1 MSNDRR
7 RFIIICGATFMILF
21 AGALRGGEVLM
32 MEGLELVRRRNGGR
46 NDTENGHVVI
56 PLMGRFKN
64 ETGQRNL
71 VLVLA
76 NVSVGGL
83 EIRKWVDRLS
93 ELLLQE
99 GRGQVMCPAICDKN
113 GYLIERW
120 KINGEFHRVLL
131 QVQTLRND
139 LIRQD
144 IEVEK
149 RCNVYRSFRR
159 GATT

>member
-1 MSNDRR
+1 MGRLVNQNLGLSLDMLKFILSIYEEELLDENMSNDRR

-99 GRGQVMCPAICDKN
+99 GRGQVMCPAICDEN

-120 KINGEFHRVLL
+120 K
-131 QVQTLRND
+131 
-139 LIRQD
+139 
-144 IEVEK
+144 
-149 RCNVYRSFRR
+149 
-159 GATT
+159 